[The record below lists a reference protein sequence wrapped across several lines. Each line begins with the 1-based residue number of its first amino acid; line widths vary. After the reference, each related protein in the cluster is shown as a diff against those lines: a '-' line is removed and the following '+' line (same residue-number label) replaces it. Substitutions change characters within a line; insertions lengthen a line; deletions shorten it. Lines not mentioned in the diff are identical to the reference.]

1 MTGGSAKANANFGPG
16 LYEMEMIG
24 LDENSKILHD
34 WKVAGTM
41 KEERTHL
48 MRKSLRSDNPLPH
61 IILEKFLGLFA
72 ISLQNKNSF
81 ILFKMEL
88 SPPPSKKNVITK

>member
-1 MTGGSAKANANFGPG
+1 VTGGSAKANANFGPG
-16 LYEMEMIG
+16 LYEMEMIE

-48 MRKSLRSDNPLPH
+48 
-61 IILEKFLGLFA
+61 I
-72 ISLQNKNSF
+72 
-81 ILFKMEL
+81 
-88 SPPPSKKNVITK
+88 